1 MRGVRQTLAA
11 FTAGV
16 ASALIRPRHVLLAL
30 VGFFIAT
37 AVLIALLAIPRSIGR
52 AAVAT
57 GSKDVILLMPRKSG
71 PAGPALAAR
80 DVAIAADLPGV
91 ARAVPEL
98 IVTRKLRR
106 SDGTQTQV
114 LVRGLTPGG
123 FALARPR
130 LKLLAGHRFK
140 PGTNEVIV
148 GREAARAFPQLRL
161 GAQIRFAKNIW
172 RVAGVFGAGGSLWE
186 SEIWVPLATLQS
198 AINAPGR
205 ISAVLVKLAAPGDFA
220 RFKRAV
226 KAEPR
231 LHVRLK
237 RERAYYQQQMGFL
250 VYFARIGAW
259 GVALLLGLAALAAI
273 ANAVALGLLA
283 RAGELAVLRMLGF
296 SRTSLALALI
306 GEVLLTGLVGAGL
319 AALVA
324 WLFVGGSSIVTT
336 AGAHAVVLRLSVGP
350 ALIGTAI
357 GYALLIGLASAL
369 VPCLRAVSKRLATT
383 LRES

>member
-1 MRGVRQTLAA
+1 MRGLRQALAA
-11 FTAGV
+11 LTAGLAAAV
-16 ASALIRPRHVLLAL
+16 IRPRHVLLAL

-57 GSKDVILLMPRKSG
+57 GASDVILLMPRLSG
-71 PAGPALAAR
+71 PAGPALAGR
-80 DVAIAADLPGV
+80 DAALAADLPGV

-106 SDGTQTQV
+106 NDGTETQV
-114 LVRGLTPGG
+114 LVRGVTPGS
-123 FALARPR
+123 FVLARPR
-130 LKLLAGHRFK
+130 LRLLAGRRFK

-161 GAQIRFAKNIW
+161 GAQIRFSKNIW
-172 RVAGVFGAGGSLWE
+172 RVVGIFGAGGSLWE
-186 SEIWVPLATLQS
+186 SEIWTPLDTLQS

-205 ISAVLVKLAAPGDFA
+205 ISVVQVKLAAPGDFA
-220 RFKRAV
+220 RFQRAV
-226 KAEPR
+226 KSAPR
-231 LHVRLK
+231 LHVRLQ
-237 RERAYYQQQMGFL
+237 RERAYYRQQIGFL
-250 VYFARIGAW
+250 VYFARLGAW

-324 WLFVGGSSIVTT
+324 WQLVGGTSIVTT
-336 AGAHAVVLRLSVGP
+336 TGEHAVVLRLSVGP
-350 ALIGTAI
+350 ALVGTAI
-357 GYALLIGLASAL
+357 AYALLIGLASAL
-369 VPCLRAVSKRLATT
+369 VPCLRAVSGRLATA